1 MDTMT
6 EPRFRRPTRVEMEA
20 RLDAI
25 LDIVEEIEPCSVRQ
39 AFYQTVV
46 RGLMDNTEADYD
58 KVQRAI
64 LLLRRAGR
72 MPFRATPTPSLM
84 AGRCSACR
92 RLRR

>member
-46 RGLMDNTEADYD
+46 RGLMDT
-58 KVQRAI
+58 
-64 LLLRRAGR
+64 GR
-72 MPFRATPTPSLM
+72 KPIGSISANQATSSRQPL
-84 AGRCSACR
+84 GRGFG
-92 RLRR
+92 